1 MKNIPIAMKFGTPNS
16 SSLLII
22 KMIFEIA
29 DLDSLGRFG
38 LKIAM
43 CLIFIKFG
51 NQNKSNM
58 LIMNI
63 LLGIDY
69 LHWKLEICK
78 IWSQNRNVLQFLWN
92 LALADYEYSTWN
104 WLSWPMI
111 IDWSKFGPNTEIC
124 SNFYKIWHSNMPMN
138 IILASV

>member
-69 LHWKLEICK
+69 LH
-78 IWSQNRNVLQFLWN
+78 
-92 LALADYEYSTWN
+92 
-104 WLSWPMI
+104 
-111 IDWSKFGPNTEIC
+111 
-124 SNFYKIWHSNMPMN
+124 
-138 IILASV
+138 

>member
-1 MKNIPIAMKFGTPNS
+1 MKNIPIAMKFGTPSS

-29 DLDSLGRFG
+29 DLDSLGRSG

-69 LHWKLEICK
+69 LH
-78 IWSQNRNVLQFLWN
+78 
-92 LALADYEYSTWN
+92 
-104 WLSWPMI
+104 
-111 IDWSKFGPNTEIC
+111 
-124 SNFYKIWHSNMPMN
+124 
-138 IILASV
+138 